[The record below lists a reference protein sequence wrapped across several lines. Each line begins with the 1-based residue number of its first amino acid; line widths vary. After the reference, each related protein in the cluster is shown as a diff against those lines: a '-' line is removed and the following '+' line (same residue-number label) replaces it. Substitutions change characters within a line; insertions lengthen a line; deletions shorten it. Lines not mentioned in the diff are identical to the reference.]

1 MSSTLVL
8 SGHRRE
14 RTAVR
19 GRHRL
24 QADLPLGVQLALVQ
38 QPHLLLAA
46 LALQLQ
52 LLDSVV
58 KFQPLGIASPSQL
71 VQISNELGVTLL
83 LIRDR
88 LLCLLASLGLAALHT
103 HLFVAGNHEL
113 SVEFFLFHFLL
124 LVFLF
129 FFFLFLALDADLVE
143 GRDHLIRRGRLGP
156 LGLLVNFVDAVSL
169 LPLLACR
176 RWLARQLLGH
186 PGRTLRSLAIGKCL
200 GGRRL
205 LAFFAVGSLGLAVF
219 SRLACRHRLLAGAFS
234 SFTGG
239 RCLLAFGFGLTVRLP
254 IGRLRC
260 RFAASSSFFA
270 FGSCCFFASARSF
283 RRRCFVRLLL
293 IASFRCRISVGRLTF
308 GLRLLL
314 SGRCVANFTIILGF
328 SVRLLSSCLLAVRSF
343 CRLLG
348 CGHSRFAGFS
358 TSCFVVWCLCCP
370 FCCRSFDGLFLFG
383 TMTDNKES
391 RARKGLAFGP
401 TWINELQ
408 RGHADGIT
416 PPTTPTAPAVVG
428 ALKSGSSGGG
438 GSGRGGGQPFRY
450 SREVILKLADRAMLF
465 AKPNCLARFPEICS
479 NEPQAALAN
488 VPLSEKEQY
497 LMSKGFNSAAVDKDR
512 GDWEIS
518 GGRELDSRD
527 REPGDR
533 HARERLVT
541 PGDST
546 RGRGGGV
553 GAGSQ
558 ERGGGS
564 HRGRGRGRGQ
574 LGSSSVGRE
583 PGGSGSFHEPSR
595 RPIGNA
601 DADDDWR
608 SRSSKPAVAASSTGG
623 GAADATLAAP
633 PRAWRT
639 RGGGGGSGSGAA
651 NPVSGESR
659 AGPGRWRL
667 GTTGGPSPNASEAAQ
682 RRRAGDP
689 SDNSGGEA
697 LPEWSHDV
705 DDVGVGGAA
714 SGGGGGGGGTFYS
727 GKFIAATK
735 KSPEVG
741 GGGAPEDHD
750 EDDDLPQLVDSAEH
764 LAEESGDKVDESP
777 MMKPRVQQPASR
789 SWLYQDRVGQVQG
802 PFSSQQML
810 EWHRGGY
817 FQPELMVRRIEDAR
831 FAQLSDFFRLYSG
844 NPFARGSASPG
855 SNRSQSPA
863 PLEPDVGGQS
873 VAPVV
878 SAAPVA
884 AVPAAAALMPEM
896 LQIMRSSLEAE
907 LEQRAK
913 ALREQEEKLRMEQME
928 IERAR
933 RELEEKR
940 ARDLEEQNRQRLAAE
955 EQLRRLEAE
964 KLRAQQEDEMRRE
977 LELARQR
984 AEELANQQRQA
995 EELQRQQQA
1004 EELAKQLARQREAE
1018 EIMRQQ
1024 RQTEEA
1030 LAMQKKQVAAAA
1042 AAAEEAARRQAEET
1056 GRKQRPAAEEA
1067 ARRQAEETG
1076 RKQRQAAEEA
1086 ARRQAEETGRKQRQ
1100 AAESA
1105 VAQQEADEAERQMQL
1120 IMQMSEMKWK
1130 RLDQQQQQQTASS
1143 PPQSQPQQLNSP
1155 PQQEFSP
1162 NFRLPPGA
1170 RWAVSS
1176 TVGSAPT
1183 TTASPATQAQS
1194 LLEIQR
1200 AQEQSLQQ
1208 EQQRQP
1214 PPAAAPATQAPASIW
1229 NFESL
1234 SISGN
1239 AAAVKSPATSQAPKP
1254 RAQPAKQPRA
1264 PPAQSA
1270 AEVASRKVR
1279 DEDKAQQVFQQSLAR
1294 QGSSGGDSLTIWC
1307 QQQLKGLDTQVD
1319 IPTLIELLKDIED
1332 PNDVDDLIKS
1342 YLGETART
1350 AEFSKN
1356 FLKKRI
1362 EYKYQERNGGD
1373 QHLSASGVSAA
1384 AAFSTGAALGASG
1397 GKTGRDERNNF
1408 QPVASSKKKKKAKKT
1423 KVHSD
1428 MLGFTSAPN
1437 TSVRCECETTGN
1449 KIEDVQILRL
1459 IIDATASHATNKL
1472 ILGPD
1477 TAVCRDPLAIGK
1489 RWDAENR
1496 ADGASSQLQCE
1507 KFLTKVF
1514 SAPRRLSHNSSILC
1528 RHPKSQIW
1536 DSRGGRARD
1545 FENQPL
1551 PKCAPFLLC

>member
-1 MSSTLVL
+1 
-8 SGHRRE
+8 
-14 RTAVR
+14 
-19 GRHRL
+19 
-24 QADLPLGVQLALVQ
+24 
-38 QPHLLLAA
+38 
-46 LALQLQ
+46 
-52 LLDSVV
+52 
-58 KFQPLGIASPSQL
+58 
-71 VQISNELGVTLL
+71 
-83 LIRDR
+83 
-88 LLCLLASLGLAALHT
+88 
-103 HLFVAGNHEL
+103 
-113 SVEFFLFHFLL
+113 
-124 LVFLF
+124 
-129 FFFLFLALDADLVE
+129 
-143 GRDHLIRRGRLGP
+143 
-156 LGLLVNFVDAVSL
+156 
-169 LPLLACR
+169 
-176 RWLARQLLGH
+176 
-186 PGRTLRSLAIGKCL
+186 
-200 GGRRL
+200 
-205 LAFFAVGSLGLAVF
+205 
-219 SRLACRHRLLAGAFS
+219 
-234 SFTGG
+234 
-239 RCLLAFGFGLTVRLP
+239 
-254 IGRLRC
+254 
-260 RFAASSSFFA
+260 
-270 FGSCCFFASARSF
+270 
-283 RRRCFVRLLL
+283 
-293 IASFRCRISVGRLTF
+293 
-308 GLRLLL
+308 
-314 SGRCVANFTIILGF
+314 
-328 SVRLLSSCLLAVRSF
+328 
-343 CRLLG
+343 
-348 CGHSRFAGFS
+348 
-358 TSCFVVWCLCCP
+358 
-370 FCCRSFDGLFLFG
+370 
-383 TMTDNKES
+383 MTDNKES

-428 ALKSGSSGGG
+428 ALKSGSGGG

-639 RGGGGGSGSGAA
+639 RGGGGGGSGSGAA

-777 MMKPRVQQPASR
+777 MMKTRVQQPASR

-1042 AAAEEAARRQAEET
+1042 AAAEEASRRQAEET
-1056 GRKQRPAAEEA
+1056 GRKQRQAAEEA

-1105 VAQQEADEAERQMQL
+1105 AAQQEADEAERQMQL

-1155 PQQEFSP
+1155 PQQEFNP

-1423 KVHSD
+1423 K
-1428 MLGFTSAPN
+1428 A
-1437 TSVRCECETTGN
+1437 VR
-1449 KIEDVQILRL
+1449 
-1459 IIDATASHATNKL
+1459 
-1472 ILGPD
+1472 
-1477 TAVCRDPLAIGK
+1477 RDSLAIGK

-1507 KFLTKVF
+1507 NFLTKGKNIF
-1514 SAPRRLSHNSSILC
+1514 
-1528 RHPKSQIW
+1528 
-1536 DSRGGRARD
+1536 ARPGHV
-1545 FENQPL
+1545 ECTATRKL
-1551 PKCAPFLLC
+1551 A

>member
-1 MSSTLVL
+1 
-8 SGHRRE
+8 
-14 RTAVR
+14 
-19 GRHRL
+19 
-24 QADLPLGVQLALVQ
+24 
-38 QPHLLLAA
+38 
-46 LALQLQ
+46 
-52 LLDSVV
+52 
-58 KFQPLGIASPSQL
+58 
-71 VQISNELGVTLL
+71 
-83 LIRDR
+83 
-88 LLCLLASLGLAALHT
+88 
-103 HLFVAGNHEL
+103 
-113 SVEFFLFHFLL
+113 
-124 LVFLF
+124 
-129 FFFLFLALDADLVE
+129 
-143 GRDHLIRRGRLGP
+143 
-156 LGLLVNFVDAVSL
+156 
-169 LPLLACR
+169 
-176 RWLARQLLGH
+176 
-186 PGRTLRSLAIGKCL
+186 
-200 GGRRL
+200 
-205 LAFFAVGSLGLAVF
+205 
-219 SRLACRHRLLAGAFS
+219 
-234 SFTGG
+234 
-239 RCLLAFGFGLTVRLP
+239 
-254 IGRLRC
+254 
-260 RFAASSSFFA
+260 
-270 FGSCCFFASARSF
+270 
-283 RRRCFVRLLL
+283 
-293 IASFRCRISVGRLTF
+293 
-308 GLRLLL
+308 
-314 SGRCVANFTIILGF
+314 
-328 SVRLLSSCLLAVRSF
+328 
-343 CRLLG
+343 
-348 CGHSRFAGFS
+348 
-358 TSCFVVWCLCCP
+358 
-370 FCCRSFDGLFLFG
+370 
-383 TMTDNKES
+383 MTDNKES

-428 ALKSGSSGGG
+428 ALKSGSGGG

-497 LMSKGFNSAAVDKDR
+497 LMSKGFNSAAVLKNYNRDKDR

-639 RGGGGGSGSGAA
+639 RGGGGGGSGSGAA

-777 MMKPRVQQPASR
+777 MMKTRVQQPASR

-1042 AAAEEAARRQAEET
+1042 AAAEEASRRQAEET
-1056 GRKQRPAAEEA
+1056 GRKQRQAAEEA

-1105 VAQQEADEAERQMQL
+1105 AAQQEADEAERQMQL

-1155 PQQEFSP
+1155 PQQEFNP

-1208 EQQRQP
+1208 EQQRQRQVEQQERELAAAARAQAAGAP
-1214 PPAAAPATQAPASIW
+1214 WGGSLRSGPAKSLAEIQAEEEAKRQQRQQQQQQHIFVRASGGAGGYTAANPSALWSGKVRESAPAPTPAPPPAPAPPAAAPATQAPASIW

-1428 MLGFTSAPN
+1428 MLGFTSAPSSSRSN
-1437 TSVRCECETTGN
+1437 IGQIET
-1449 KIEDVQILRL
+1449 
-1459 IIDATASHATNKL
+1459 
-1472 ILGPD
+1472 
-1477 TAVCRDPLAIGK
+1477 
-1489 RWDAENR
+1489 
-1496 ADGASSQLQCE
+1496 AD
-1507 KFLTKVF
+1507 
-1514 SAPRRLSHNSSILC
+1514 
-1528 RHPKSQIW
+1528 
-1536 DSRGGRARD
+1536 
-1545 FENQPL
+1545 
-1551 PKCAPFLLC
+1551 

>member
-1 MSSTLVL
+1 
-8 SGHRRE
+8 
-14 RTAVR
+14 
-19 GRHRL
+19 
-24 QADLPLGVQLALVQ
+24 
-38 QPHLLLAA
+38 
-46 LALQLQ
+46 
-52 LLDSVV
+52 
-58 KFQPLGIASPSQL
+58 
-71 VQISNELGVTLL
+71 
-83 LIRDR
+83 
-88 LLCLLASLGLAALHT
+88 
-103 HLFVAGNHEL
+103 
-113 SVEFFLFHFLL
+113 
-124 LVFLF
+124 
-129 FFFLFLALDADLVE
+129 
-143 GRDHLIRRGRLGP
+143 
-156 LGLLVNFVDAVSL
+156 
-169 LPLLACR
+169 
-176 RWLARQLLGH
+176 
-186 PGRTLRSLAIGKCL
+186 
-200 GGRRL
+200 
-205 LAFFAVGSLGLAVF
+205 
-219 SRLACRHRLLAGAFS
+219 
-234 SFTGG
+234 
-239 RCLLAFGFGLTVRLP
+239 
-254 IGRLRC
+254 
-260 RFAASSSFFA
+260 
-270 FGSCCFFASARSF
+270 
-283 RRRCFVRLLL
+283 
-293 IASFRCRISVGRLTF
+293 
-308 GLRLLL
+308 
-314 SGRCVANFTIILGF
+314 
-328 SVRLLSSCLLAVRSF
+328 
-343 CRLLG
+343 
-348 CGHSRFAGFS
+348 
-358 TSCFVVWCLCCP
+358 
-370 FCCRSFDGLFLFG
+370 
-383 TMTDNKES
+383 MTDNKES

-428 ALKSGSSGGG
+428 ALKSGSGGG

-623 GAADATLAAP
+623 GAADAALAGP

-639 RGGGGGSGSGAA
+639 RGGGGAA

-682 RRRAGDP
+682 RRRA
-689 SDNSGGEA
+689 
-697 LPEWSHDV
+697 
-705 DDVGVGGAA
+705 
-714 SGGGGGGGGTFYS
+714 
-727 GKFIAATK
+727 
-735 KSPEVG
+735 
-741 GGGAPEDHD
+741 
-750 EDDDLPQLVDSAEH
+750 
-764 LAEESGDKVDESP
+764 DESP

-1428 MLGFTSAPN
+1428 MLGFTSAPSSSRSN
-1437 TSVRCECETTGN
+1437 IGQIET
-1449 KIEDVQILRL
+1449 
-1459 IIDATASHATNKL
+1459 
-1472 ILGPD
+1472 
-1477 TAVCRDPLAIGK
+1477 
-1489 RWDAENR
+1489 
-1496 ADGASSQLQCE
+1496 AD
-1507 KFLTKVF
+1507 
-1514 SAPRRLSHNSSILC
+1514 
-1528 RHPKSQIW
+1528 
-1536 DSRGGRARD
+1536 
-1545 FENQPL
+1545 
-1551 PKCAPFLLC
+1551 